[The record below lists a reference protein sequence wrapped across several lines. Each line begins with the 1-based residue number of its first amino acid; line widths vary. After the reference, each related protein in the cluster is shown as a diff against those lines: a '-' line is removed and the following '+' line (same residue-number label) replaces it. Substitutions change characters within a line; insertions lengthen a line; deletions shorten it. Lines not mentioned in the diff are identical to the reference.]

1 MALTLEQN
9 EKARRL
15 WFADISHELRTPLA
29 VLIGET
35 EGLLEGIREIT
46 PEAVRSLHGE
56 ALRLNHLVDDLYQ
69 LALLDLGKLTYHKET
84 FDLTG
89 LIDSVIETFAPQSAA
104 KGIALSRDLPQAP
117 WKTVHAD
124 RQRLRQMLVNL
135 FDNSLKYTDPG
146 GAIMVRLLYTDGRA
160 VIELEDSAP
169 GVPCGQLERLF
180 DRLYRVE
187 GSRSRASGGA
197 GLGLAIC
204 KSIVEAHDGAIT
216 ARQSSLGGLL
226 IRVVLPL
233 ASRRP

>member
-1 MALTLEQN
+1 MVCGHLP
-9 EKARRL
+9 RV
-15 WFADISHELRTPLA
+15 RTPLA

-160 VIELEDSAP
+160 VIECWRIRPPVSPA
-169 GVPCGQLERLF
+169 
-180 DRLYRVE
+180 
-187 GSRSRASGGA
+187 GSWKGCSTGSIVSRAHGVGHRV
-197 GLGLAIC
+197 GLAW
-204 KSIVEAHDGAIT
+204 ALQY
-216 ARQSSLGGLL
+216 AR
-226 IRVVLPL
+226 
-233 ASRRP
+233 AS